1 MKPETSMLSAEED
14 IRRIAAPTD
23 RRPEFIAEALSPRFR
38 VGLLLATLLTE
49 LGLVACLA
57 TATLSAGSLLGS
69 GLFGVL
75 LGAATLVMTFV
86 LFLVYG
92 NLVSNNSRLSTRGRT
107 AWLFAF
113 LVAGPVTVPL
123 YWLMHVRPTPFEPLE
138 LSSDL
143 PSARPAQGAPS

>member
-1 MKPETSMLSAEED
+1 MKPETSMLSADED

-57 TATLSAGSLLGS
+57 TATLSPGSLLGS

-86 LFLVYG
+86 LLLIYG
-92 NLVSNNSRLSTRGRT
+92 NLVGNNPRLSTRGRMGWFL
-107 AWLFAF
+107 AFLFA
-113 LVAGPVTVPL
+113 GPAMVPL
-123 YWLMHVRPTPFEPLE
+123 YWLMHVRPAPFEPL
-138 LSSDL
+138 D
-143 PSARPAQGAPS
+143 